1 MSAGHGFCRA
11 RGAALGRLA
20 GAAALASVVGLLP
33 SCKQERVEYRYRPA
47 FMTDPNAP
55 KEVTLADGTRV
66 VFVDEP
72 LGQPKPEDAA
82 AAKPELGPDGK
93 PVPRKVFQPR
103 EELDDGTVI
112 LRNLM
117 PADVVANAMACFRN
131 EEYRLMWDQLL
142 AADSRS
148 AYEASGGYEAFER
161 WCRTSRKPAMELLN
175 RMRFNAVGSD
185 VAMKQVSPGV
195 MRATLAPHLWEQFRL
210 RVVEFE
216 QTQDGMKLRSIR

>member
-1 MSAGHGFCRA
+1 MTGTVRA
-11 RGAALGRLA
+11 RTGAGPACVRA
-20 GAAALASVVGLLP
+20 VRGAVVACLLVP
-33 SCKQERVEYRYRPA
+33 FGCAEERVEYRYRPS
-47 FMTDPNAP
+47 FMTDPSAP

-72 LGQPKPEDAA
+72 LGQPKPSAEAA
-82 AAKPELGPDGK
+82 APVLGPDGK

-142 AADSRS
+142 APESRD
-148 AYEASGGYEAFER
+148 AYERTGGFQAFEQ
-161 WCRTSRKPAMELLN
+161 WCRTNRKPTMELLN

-185 VAMKQVSPGV
+185 VAMKEVRPGV
-195 MRATLAPHLWEQFRL
+195 MRATLAPHLWEQFNL

-216 QTQDGMKLRSIR
+216 QTKDGMKLLTIR

>member
-1 MSAGHGFCRA
+1 MARA
-11 RGAALGRLA
+11 RGSKRLPSIA
-20 GAAALASVVGLLP
+20 RGASVASSVAAFVLVLVACGE
-33 SCKQERVEYRYRPA
+33 ERVEYRYRPS

-55 KEVTLADGTRV
+55 KEITLADGTRV

-72 LGQPKPEDAA
+72 LGQPKPSAEAA
-82 AAKPELGPDGK
+82 APELGPDGK

-131 EEYRLMWDQLL
+131 EEYRLVWDQLL
-142 AADSRS
+142 APESRE
-148 AYEASGGYEAFER
+148 AYEGKGGFQAFEQ
-161 WCRTSRKPAMELLN
+161 WCRTNRKSTMELLN

-185 VAMKQVSPGV
+185 VAMKQVRPGV
-195 MRATLAPHLWEQFRL
+195 MQATLAPHLWDQFRL

-216 QTQDGMKLRSIR
+216 QTKDGMKLLSIR

>member
-1 MSAGHGFCRA
+1 MSGRA
-11 RGAALGRLA
+11 RVHRGTVPAVGRWT
-20 GAAALASVVGLLP
+20 AAALLALAACGE
-33 SCKQERVEYRYRPA
+33 ERVEYRYRPS

-72 LGQPKPEDAA
+72 LGQAKPPTEAA
-82 AAKPELGPDGK
+82 APVLGPDGK
-93 PVPRKVFQPR
+93 PVPKKVFQPR

-142 AADSRS
+142 APESRD
-148 AYEASGGYEAFER
+148 AYERNGGFRSFEQ
-161 WCRTSRKPAMELLN
+161 WCRTNRKPTMELLN

-185 VAMKQVSPGV
+185 VAMKQVRPGV
-195 MRATLAPHLWEQFRL
+195 MQATLAPHLWDQFRL

-216 QTQDGMKLRSIR
+216 QTKDGMKLLSIR

>member
-1 MSAGHGFCRA
+1 MSGRA
-11 RGAALGRLA
+11 RVHRGTVPAVGRWTAAGLL
-20 GAAALASVVGLLP
+20 ALAACGE
-33 SCKQERVEYRYRPA
+33 ERVEYRYRPS

-72 LGQPKPEDAA
+72 LGQAKAPAEAA
-82 AAKPELGPDGK
+82 APVLGPDGK
-93 PVPRKVFQPR
+93 PVPKKVFQPR

-142 AADSRS
+142 APESRDG
-148 AYEASGGYEAFER
+148 YERSGGFQAFEQ
-161 WCRTSRKPAMELLN
+161 WCRTNRKPTMELLN

-185 VAMKQVSPGV
+185 VAMKQVRPGV
-195 MRATLAPHLWEQFRL
+195 MQATLAPHLWDQFRL

-216 QTQDGMKLRSIR
+216 QTKDGMKLLSIR

>member
-1 MSAGHGFCRA
+1 MIARA
-11 RGAALGRLA
+11 RAGGASARAFRAATVA
-20 GAAALASVVGLLP
+20 GMLALAS
-33 SCKQERVEYRYRPA
+33 CAEERVEYRYRPS

-72 LGQPKPEDAA
+72 LGQQKPPAEAEA
-82 AAKPELGPDGK
+82 PVLGPDGK

-142 AADSRS
+142 APESRD
-148 AYEASGGYEAFER
+148 AYERTGGFQAFEQ
-161 WCRTSRKPAMELLN
+161 WCRTNRKPTMELLN

-185 VAMKQVSPGV
+185 VAMKQVRPGV
-195 MRATLAPHLWEQFRL
+195 MRATLAPHLWEQFNL

-216 QTQDGMKLRSIR
+216 QTKDGMKLLSIR